1 MINKNIKNL
10 TKIFFKDYNEKIQIF
25 SEKMKLN
32 LKSKTVL
39 FSIMIAALFT
49 YLSIILLVHFNKVNA
64 GYLFLKIYI
73 PLVLIFV
80 LFQLI
85 TLICNL
91 FYYSKDLE
99 YILPLPVKPIE
110 ILSAKF
116 NTVILITYLTE
127 CAFLAIPM
135 FFYGILVSGKVTY
148 FLFGILSLLIMPIF
162 YVSIIGSI
170 ILIMMKLFEK
180 IKNKNVVQFLIIFI
194 LNIVLII
201 GTFLLL
207 KNNFLLDDSTQSI
220 DIVNEKWTYI
230 NKKLIITN
238 PVIELLISNS
248 WIKKIIN
255 IIKIFILIF
264 VTFNI
269 FILIGNK
276 LYFNNLIYG
285 HYTKGT
291 NYNKNKIKY
300 NKNKIGI
307 SYIKTENKKVM
318 RNTTYVTQ
326 NLFGF
331 INIMIIILII
341 LNMFIPLFIQ
351 YLQDTNYFEG
361 VSIDQ
366 LKIDIFCTVI
376 VIMQIMFTFNSISS
390 KAISREGKEAFFIKY
405 IPVSLRKQL
414 LIKLIP
420 GVLLNIIPIIG
431 VMYIFNKNLPTIECY
446 YYIIAFITANLINI
460 LFNEIMIIL
469 DCKMP
474 NLNWTNIESVTK
486 NNSKKL
492 YQYII
497 TLITILLIIY
507 LSKIL
512 TQISFVLFVV
522 IFNLILLIG
531 LIIFNIYINKNI
543 NKIFENIY

>member
-1 MINKNIKNL
+1 
-10 TKIFFKDYNEKIQIF
+10 
-25 SEKMKLN
+25 
-32 LKSKTVL
+32 
-39 FSIMIAALFT
+39 
-49 YLSIILLVHFNKVNA
+49 
-64 GYLFLKIYI
+64 
-73 PLVLIFV
+73 
-80 LFQLI
+80 
-85 TLICNL
+85 
-91 FYYSKDLE
+91 
-99 YILPLPVKPIE
+99 
-110 ILSAKF
+110 
-116 NTVILITYLTE
+116 
-127 CAFLAIPM
+127 
-135 FFYGILVSGKVTY
+135 
-148 FLFGILSLLIMPIF
+148 
-162 YVSIIGSI
+162 
-170 ILIMMKLFEK
+170 MMKLFEK
-180 IKNKNVVQFLIIFI
+180 IKNKNIVQFLIIFI

-207 KNNFLLDDSTQSI
+207 KNNFLLDDSKQSI

-230 NKKLIITN
+230 NEKLIITN

-390 KAISREGKEAFFIKY
+390 TAISREGKEAFFIKY

-431 VMYIFNKNLPTIECY
+431 VMYIFNKNLPTIERY

-522 IFNLILLIG
+522 IFNLILLIE

>member
-25 SEKMKLN
+25 NEKKKLN
-32 LKSKTVL
+32 WKSKTVL
-39 FSIMIAALFT
+39 FSIILAVLLT
-49 YLSIILLVHFNKVNA
+49 YISVILLFHFNEANA

-110 ILSAKF
+110 ILIAKF

-127 CAFLAIPM
+127 CAFFAIPM

-180 IKNKNVVQFLIIFI
+180 IKNKNIVQFLIVFI

-207 KNNFLLDDSTQSI
+207 KNNFVLDDSTQSI

-230 NKKLIITN
+230 NEKLIITN

-264 VTFNI
+264 VTFSI

-300 NKNKIGI
+300 KKNKIEI
-307 SYIKTENKKVM
+307 AYIKTENKKVM

-331 INIMIIILII
+331 INIIIIILTI
-341 LNMFIPLFIQ
+341 LNVFIPLFIQ

-361 VSIDQ
+361 VNIDQ

-390 KAISREGKEAFFIKY
+390 TAISREGKEAFFIKY
-405 IPVSLRKQL
+405 IPVSLKKQL

-420 GVLLNIIPIIG
+420 GILLNIIPIIG
-431 VMYIFNKNLPTIECY
+431 VMYIFNKNLPTVEYY

-460 LFNEIMIIL
+460 LFNEIMIVL

-474 NLNWTNIESVTK
+474 NLNWTNVESVTK

-512 TQISFVLFVV
+512 TQISFFLFVI
-522 IFNLILLIG
+522 IFDLILLIG